1 MNCFSDDLLNEQA
14 FALTV
19 NGRNLLSVLM
29 LPDLLKEFAR
39 GYLATEAIIADN
51 EIESIMIDGTTIG
64 VLTKDPFKVLLPK
77 RAVIS
82 GCGGTVSYL
91 DPARLPI
98 ISGGIILP
106 TDALAI
112 PFPQKILAAG
122 GFCAAFVLPDGTCN
136 ICGDLSQPT
145 AIDKACGLLL
155 HADLR
160 PAATALIISGKPTA
174 DTIRKTLN
182 AGFSILAAYQPPTA
196 LAVEL
201 AETGNLTLMDIPHKK
216 IHTHPERIR

>member
-1 MNCFSDDLLNEQA
+1 MNSFSNGLFNEQA

-29 LPDLLKEFAR
+29 LPDIPEEFAR
-39 GYLATEAIIADN
+39 GYLATEAITAAD

-64 VLTKDPFKVLLPK
+64 VLTKNPFRVLLPK
-77 RAVIS
+77 RTVIS
-82 GCGGTVSYL
+82 GCGGTASYL
-91 DPARLPI
+91 DPARLPV
-98 ISGGIILP
+98 ISDGITMRADTLTIQ
-106 TDALAI
+106 
-112 PFPQKILAAG
+112 FPQNILAAG
-122 GFCAAFVLPDGTCN
+122 GFCAAASLPDNTLFTA
-136 ICGDLSQPT
+136 GDLSQPT

-155 HADLR
+155 HAGLR
-160 PAATALIISGKPTA
+160 PAAAALIISGKPTA

-201 AETGNLTLMDIPHKK
+201 AKTGNLTLMDIPHKK
-216 IHTHPERIR
+216 IHTHPERIV

>member
-1 MNCFSDDLLNEQA
+1 MNTFSNGLLNEQA

-29 LPDLLKEFAR
+29 LPDHPDEFAR
-39 GYLATEAIIADN
+39 GYLATEAIIPAD

-64 VLTKDPFKVLLPK
+64 VLTRNPFKVLLPK

-82 GCGGTVSYL
+82 GCGGTASYL
-91 DPARLPI
+91 DPARLPV
-98 ISGGIILP
+98 ISGGITIP
-106 TDALAI
+106 TDTLAT
-112 PFPQKILAAG
+112 PFPQNILNAG
-122 GFCAAFVLPDGTCN
+122 GYSAAAVLPDGTTFTA
-136 ICGDLSQPT
+136 GDLSQPV
-145 AIDKACGLLL
+145 ALDKACGLLL
-155 HADLR
+155 HAGR
-160 PAATALIISGKPTA
+160 TPSAAALVISGKPTA

-201 AETGNLTLMDIPHKK
+201 AKTGNLTLADIPHKK
-216 IHTHPERIR
+216 IHTCPERIR